1 MALEVITIFE
11 NITTI
16 AKYIATLIGSLA
28 APIYIYIKINQF
40 RSEKATELHD
50 KYKILKS
57 LISEPET
64 NMPEIL
70 IVLKGIS
77 KVELTREE
85 IIWFINEPG
94 AFMKLKE
101 YGNLKWRYS
110 NINFEKGEFDVSKR
124 IATGPRIA
132 IETTKIVVSCYS
144 YIVFFTIGF
153 KWIITAS
160 YGESAI
166 ATYVI
171 TFAFLL
177 NFTMIL
183 YGSAYIFRLMN
194 KAINLKGKPSLIK

>member
-1 MALEVITIFE
+1 M
-11 NITTI
+11 
-16 AKYIATLIGSLA
+16 
-28 APIYIYIKINQF
+28 YIKADQF
-40 RSEKATELHD
+40 RSEKAVELHD
-50 KYKILKS
+50 KYKLLKS

-70 IVLKGIS
+70 IVLKS
-77 KVELTREE
+77 LTDVDLTRKE
-85 IIWFINEPG
+85 IEWFLSEPG

-101 YGNLKWRYS
+101 YGNLKLRYS

-144 YIVFFTIGF
+144 YIVIFTIGF
-153 KWIITAS
+153 KWIITAT

-177 NFTMIL
+177 NFIMIL
-183 YGSAYIFRLMN
+183 CGSAYIFRLMN
-194 KAINLKGKPSLIK
+194 KAINLKGKPSLVK